1 MAKTQQSYLID
12 ILCTVPSI
20 LEEHTKLETLK
31 TYPSPISEEP
41 ISEDS
46 CSSDGSQY
54 RDADFSSFTVAAP
67 RPSPFPPRGITEVP
81 RALLIERTVSQ
92 LETLY
97 RWRWRWQAQH
107 GHTVASDRTTP
118 ETNAPASK
126 ALGSIGTPRKLCR
139 LSFSRADSAAD
150 IMLYNAV
157 LMWLIALLWDLEPLA
172 AGSIINDTAERARDG
187 VRPSTVTSP
196 SNGSRYVSF
205 APLRRP
211 GASVSVRDPA
221 VEICQ
226 CYEWQSRHHGS
237 NQEANCLYLL
247 PIGMALSV
255 LDAEPDLRLWVRS
268 LLDADPITR
277 GYCMVGDGGR
287 TEGEDEGCRD
297 VESGNMKSMSA
308 FGLLVTGEIDCDNLT
323 PGRTNEAK
331 TNVVDKVF
339 NPGLVHLLLLRGR
352 MGAH

>member
-1 MAKTQQSYLID
+1 MVLVMS
-12 ILCTVPSI
+12 PS
-20 LEEHTKLETLK
+20 LRCAG
-31 TYPSPISEEP
+31 P
-41 ISEDS
+41 
-46 CSSDGSQY
+46 
-54 RDADFSSFTVAAP
+54 A
-67 RPSPFPPRGITEVP
+67 
-81 RALLIERTVSQ
+81 RASAFAIP
-92 LETLY
+92 
-97 RWRWRWQAQH
+97 RWRFANATSGRVDIT
-107 GHTVASDRTTP
+107 GRTNKP
-118 ETNAPASK
+118 
-126 ALGSIGTPRKLCR
+126 
-139 LSFSRADSAAD
+139 
-150 IMLYNAV
+150 
-157 LMWLIALLWDLEPLA
+157 
-172 AGSIINDTAERARDG
+172 
-187 VRPSTVTSP
+187 
-196 SNGSRYVSF
+196 
-205 APLRRP
+205 
-211 GASVSVRDPA
+211 
-221 VEICQ
+221 
-226 CYEWQSRHHGS
+226 
-237 NQEANCLYLL
+237 NQL